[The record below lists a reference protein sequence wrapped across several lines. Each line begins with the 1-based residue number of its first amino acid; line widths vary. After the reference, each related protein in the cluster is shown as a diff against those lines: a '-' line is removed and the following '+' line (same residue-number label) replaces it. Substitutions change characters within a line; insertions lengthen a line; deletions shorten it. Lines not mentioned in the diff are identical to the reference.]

1 MGTVPDTRVK
11 TLKMRVLLTLATL
24 LSAALALHDSV
35 IDVDTFTGFQVYR
48 AVAKDQ
54 EEAAYLQSLRMIRDH
69 YDFWTEVRINGP
81 VDIMVPPGLQGQ
93 LETDLELKG
102 ISHEIIIP
110 DVQKL
115 IELEKIAAPNKDTPN
130 PRHSMTWTEYHPL
143 EDMYSYLD
151 YLEETY
157 DFVSTEV
164 IGQSYEGRDMRV
176 VSVCRGGCGNKKA
189 VWIDGGIH
197 AREWVSPAAVT
208 WMLKELVENDA
219 EHSDLTE
226 GLDWYILPDANP
238 DGYAFTISNNR
249 MWRKTRSDNGGILHC
264 KGVDANRNWGFHWN
278 EGGSSNDKCSDT
290 YHGPSAFSEVENVHV
305 SKFIEARK
313 EQLIF
318 YNSIHSYSQLI
329 LLPWG
334 YQSQTPDDYDTMYE
348 LALKGGDALHDVHGK
363 TYETGCIPC
372 MLYIASGSSTDWA
385 HGEAGIGFT
394 TSMELRDTGL
404 HGFILPADQI
414 IPTAEETWA
423 FHLTVI
429 RELMTAHQD

>member
-102 ISHEIIIP
+102 ISHEIMIP

-197 AREWVSPAAVT
+197 AREWVSPASVS

-219 EHSDLTE
+219 NHADLTQN
-226 GLDWYILPDANP
+226 LDWYILPSHNP
-238 DGYAFTISNNR
+238 DGYAYSR
-249 MWRKTRSDNGGILHC
+249 DHKRLWRKTRSDHGSILLC

-278 EGGSSNDKCSDT
+278 EGGSSGDKCSDT
-290 YHGPSAFSEVENVHV
+290 YHGPEAFSEVENRNVRD
-305 SKFIEARK
+305 FILTIK
-313 EQLIF
+313 DKLVF
-318 YNSIHSYSQLI
+318 YNTLHSYSQLI
-329 LLPWG
+329 LLPWS
-334 YQSQTPDDYDTMYE
+334 YTDTPPDNYAE
-348 LALKGGDALHDVHGK
+348 LLEIATLGADSLHDTHGE
-363 TYETGCIPC
+363 TYEVGCIPC
-372 MLYIASGSSTDWA
+372 ILYVASGGSLDWVM
-385 HGEAGIGFT
+385 GEAGVQF
-394 TSMELRDTGL
+394 SMAMELRDTGTY
-404 HGFILPADQI
+404 GFLLPPSQI

-423 FHLTVI
+423 FHVTVI
-429 RELMTAHQD
+429 REIFNRLP